1 MKDQDIL
8 IKTLELASSRGLR
21 SLSLSDIAKECGIS
35 KSTLYSHFESKEDL
49 IERLYLFLREKAKE
63 RNNIPPVDYNVL
75 FRNKTLKEI
84 LRTVTSS
91 YSSMVQDKDLNAFY
105 RVVLSEKSFSP
116 IAAAIYTEE
125 TNTMLLATRNLF
137 YALSSKGLAHFTDI
151 DNEAMV
157 FAFTFHSILVLEE
170 DDRTAGTA
178 VSEGLMNSFLE
189 YFSSIHSK
197 GKQND

>member
-63 RNNIPPVDYNVL
+63 RNNIPPVDYNAL

-178 VSEGLMNSFLE
+178 VSEGLLDSFIE

-197 GKQND
+197 GKTQ

>member
-8 IKTLELASSRGLR
+8 FKTLELASRLGLR

-63 RNNIPPVDYNVL
+63 RNNIPPVDYNAL
-75 FRNKTLKEI
+75 FKDRTLKEI

-125 TNTMLLATRNLF
+125 TNTMLLATGNLF
-137 YALSSKGLAHFTDI
+137 YALSSKGLAHFSDV

-197 GKQND
+197 GKTQ

>member
-63 RNNIPPVDYNVL
+63 RNNIPPVDYNAL

-157 FAFTFHSILVLEE
+157 FAFTFHSIRVLEE

-178 VSEGLMNSFLE
+178 VSEGLLNSFLE
-189 YFSSIHSK
+189 YFSSLHSK
-197 GKQND
+197 GKTQ

>member
-63 RNNIPPVDYNVL
+63 RNNIPPVDYNAL
-75 FRNKTLKEI
+75 FKDRTLKEI

-116 IAAAIYTEE
+116 IAASIYTEE

-137 YALSSKGLAHFTDI
+137 YALSSKGKAHFSDV

-178 VSEGLMNSFLE
+178 VSEGLLDSFLE

-197 GKQND
+197 GKTQ

>member
-63 RNNIPPVDYNVL
+63 RNNIPPVDYNTL
-75 FRNKTLKEI
+75 FRGKTLKEI

-91 YSSMVQDKDLNAFY
+91 YSSMVHDKDLNAFY

-125 TNTMLLATRNLF
+125 TNTMLLTTRNLF
-137 YALSSKGLAHFTDI
+137 YALSSKGWAHFSDV

-178 VSEGLMNSFLE
+178 VSEGLLDSFLE

-197 GKQND
+197 GKTQ

>member
-63 RNNIPPVDYNVL
+63 RNNIPPVDYNAL
-75 FRNKTLKEI
+75 FKDRTLKEI

-116 IAAAIYTEE
+116 IAASIYTEE
-125 TNTMLLATRNLF
+125 TNTMLLTTRNLF
-137 YALSSKGLAHFTDI
+137 YALSSKGLAHFSDV

-157 FAFTFHSILVLEE
+157 FAFTYHSILVLEE

-178 VSEGLMNSFLE
+178 VSEGLMDSFIE

-197 GKQND
+197 GKTQ

>member
-63 RNNIPPVDYNVL
+63 RNNIPPVDYNAL
-75 FRNKTLKEI
+75 FKDRTLKEI

-116 IAAAIYTEE
+116 IAASIYTEE
-125 TNTMLLATRNLF
+125 TNTMLLTTRNLF
-137 YALSSKGLAHFTDI
+137 YALSSKGLAHFSDV

>member
-63 RNNIPPVDYNVL
+63 RNNIPPVDYNAL
-75 FRNKTLKEI
+75 FRNRTLKEI
-84 LRTVTSS
+84 LRNVTSS

-178 VSEGLMNSFLE
+178 VSEGLMDSFLE

>member
-178 VSEGLMNSFLE
+178 VSEGLMDSFLE

-197 GKQND
+197 GKTQ

>member
-63 RNNIPPVDYNVL
+63 RNNIPPVDYNAL
-75 FRNKTLKEI
+75 FKDRTLKEI

-116 IAAAIYTEE
+116 IAASIYTEE
-125 TNTMLLATRNLF
+125 TNTMLLTTRNLF
-137 YALSSKGLAHFTDI
+137 YALSSKGLAHFSDL

-197 GKQND
+197 GKTQ

>member
-49 IERLYLFLREKAKE
+49 IERLYLFLREKAKK
-63 RNNIPPVDYNVL
+63 RNNIPPVDYNAL
-75 FRNKTLKEI
+75 FKDRTLKEI
-84 LRTVTSS
+84 LRAVTSS

-116 IAAAIYTEE
+116 IAASIYTEE
-125 TNTMLLATRNLF
+125 TNTMLLTTRNLF
-137 YALSSKGLAHFTDI
+137 YALSSKGLAHFSDV

-157 FAFTFHSILVLEE
+157 FAFTYHSILVLEE

-178 VSEGLMNSFLE
+178 VSEGLLDSFLE

-197 GKQND
+197 GKTQ

>member
-63 RNNIPPVDYNVL
+63 RNIIPPVDYNAL
-75 FRNKTLKEI
+75 FRGKTLKEI

-91 YSSMVQDKDLNAFY
+91 YSSMVHDKDLNAFY

-178 VSEGLMNSFLE
+178 VSEGLLNSFLE

-197 GKQND
+197 GKTQ

>member
-63 RNNIPPVDYNVL
+63 RNNIPPVDYNAL
-75 FRNKTLKEI
+75 FRGKTLKEI

-91 YSSMVQDKDLNAFY
+91 YSSMVHDKDLNAFY

-116 IAAAIYTEE
+116 IAASIYTEE

-137 YALSSKGLAHFTDI
+137 YALSSKGLAHFSDV

-178 VSEGLMNSFLE
+178 VSEGLLDSFLE

-197 GKQND
+197 GKTQ

>member
-63 RNNIPPVDYNVL
+63 RNNIPPVDYNAL

-137 YALSSKGLAHFTDI
+137 YALSSKGLAHFSDL

-197 GKQND
+197 GKTQ

>member
-63 RNNIPPVDYNVL
+63 RNIIPPVDYNAL

-197 GKQND
+197 GKTQ

>member
-8 IKTLELASSRGLR
+8 LKTLELASRLGLR

-63 RNNIPPVDYNVL
+63 RNNIPPVDYNAL
-75 FRNKTLKEI
+75 FRNRTLKEI

-91 YSSMVQDKDLNAFY
+91 YSSMVHDKDLNAFY

-125 TNTMLLATRNLF
+125 TNTMLLTTRNLF

-151 DNEAMV
+151 DSEAMV

-170 DDRTAGTA
+170 DDGTAGTA
-178 VSEGLMNSFLE
+178 VSEGLLDSFLE

-197 GKQND
+197 GKTQ

>member
-63 RNNIPPVDYNVL
+63 RNNIPPVDYNAL

-116 IAAAIYTEE
+116 IAASIYTEE
-125 TNTMLLATRNLF
+125 TNTMLLTTRNHF
-137 YALSSKGLAHFTDI
+137 YALSSKGLAHFSDV

-157 FAFTFHSILVLEE
+157 FAFTYHSILVLEE

-197 GKQND
+197 GKTQ

>member
-63 RNNIPPVDYNVL
+63 RNNIPPVDYNAL
-75 FRNKTLKEI
+75 FRGKTLKEI

-91 YSSMVQDKDLNAFY
+91 YSSMVHDKDLNAFY

-116 IAAAIYTEE
+116 IAASIYTEE

-178 VSEGLMNSFLE
+178 VSEGLMDSFLE

-197 GKQND
+197 GKTQ

>member
-116 IAAAIYTEE
+116 IAASIYTEE
-125 TNTMLLATRNLF
+125 TNTMLLTTRNLF
-137 YALSSKGLAHFTDI
+137 YALSSKGLAHFSDV

-178 VSEGLMNSFLE
+178 VSEGLLDSFLE

-197 GKQND
+197 GKTQ

>member
-8 IKTLELASSRGLR
+8 LKTLELASRLGLR

-63 RNNIPPVDYNVL
+63 RNNIPPVDYNAL
-75 FRNKTLKEI
+75 FNGKTLKEI

-91 YSSMVQDKDLNAFY
+91 YSSMVHDKDLNAFY

-116 IAAAIYTEE
+116 IAASIYTEE
-125 TNTMLLATRNLF
+125 TNTMLLTTRNLF

-157 FAFTFHSILVLEE
+157 FAFTYHSILVLEE

-178 VSEGLMNSFLE
+178 VSEGLLDSFLE

-197 GKQND
+197 GKTQ

>member
-63 RNNIPPVDYNVL
+63 RNNIPPVDYNAL
-75 FRNKTLKEI
+75 FKDRTLKEI

-116 IAAAIYTEE
+116 IAASIYTEE

-137 YALSSKGLAHFTDI
+137 YALSSKGLAHFSDV

-178 VSEGLMNSFLE
+178 VSEGLLDSFLE

>member
-63 RNNIPPVDYNVL
+63 RNNIPPVDYNAL
-75 FRNKTLKEI
+75 FKDRTLKEI

-178 VSEGLMNSFLE
+178 VSEGLMDSFLE

>member
-1 MKDQDIL
+1 MKNQDIL

-63 RNNIPPVDYNVL
+63 RNNIPPVDYNAL
-75 FRNKTLKEI
+75 FRGKTLKEI

-116 IAAAIYTEE
+116 IAASIYTEE

-137 YALSSKGLAHFTDI
+137 YALSSKGLAHFSDV

-178 VSEGLMNSFLE
+178 VSEGLMDSFLE

-197 GKQND
+197 GKTQ

>member
-8 IKTLELASSRGLR
+8 IKTLDLASSRGLR

-63 RNNIPPVDYNVL
+63 RNNIPPVDYNAL
-75 FRNKTLKEI
+75 FKDRTLKEI

-91 YSSMVQDKDLNAFY
+91 YSSMVHDKDLNAFY

-157 FAFTFHSILVLEE
+157 FAFTYHSILVLEE

-178 VSEGLMNSFLE
+178 VSEGLLDSFLE

-197 GKQND
+197 GKTQ

>member
-63 RNNIPPVDYNVL
+63 RNNIPPVDYNAL
-75 FRNKTLKEI
+75 FKDKTLKEI

-116 IAAAIYTEE
+116 IAASIYTEE
-125 TNTMLLATRNLF
+125 TNTMLLTTRNLF

-178 VSEGLMNSFLE
+178 VSEGLLNSFLE

-197 GKQND
+197 GKTQ

>member
-63 RNNIPPVDYNVL
+63 RNNIPPVDYNAL
-75 FRNKTLKEI
+75 FRGKTLKEI

-116 IAAAIYTEE
+116 IAASIYTEE

-178 VSEGLMNSFLE
+178 VSEGLMDSFLE

-197 GKQND
+197 GKTQ

>member
-8 IKTLELASSRGLR
+8 FKTLELASRLGLR

-63 RNNIPPVDYNVL
+63 RNNIPPVDYNAL
-75 FRNKTLKEI
+75 FKDRTLKEI

-91 YSSMVQDKDLNAFY
+91 YSSMVHDKDLNAFY

-116 IAAAIYTEE
+116 IAASIYTEE

-178 VSEGLMNSFLE
+178 VSEGLLDSFLE

-197 GKQND
+197 GKTQ

>member
-63 RNNIPPVDYNVL
+63 RNNIPPVDYNAL
-75 FRNKTLKEI
+75 FKDRTLKEI

-137 YALSSKGLAHFTDI
+137 YALSSKGLAHFSDL

-197 GKQND
+197 GKTQ

>member
-8 IKTLELASSRGLR
+8 IKTLGLASSRGLR

-63 RNNIPPVDYNVL
+63 RNNIPPVDYNAL
-75 FRNKTLKEI
+75 FRNRTLKEI

-91 YSSMVQDKDLNAFY
+91 YSSMVHDKDLNAFY

-157 FAFTFHSILVLEE
+157 FAFTYHSILVLEE

-178 VSEGLMNSFLE
+178 VSEGLMDSFLE

>member
-63 RNNIPPVDYNVL
+63 RNNIPPVDYNAL
-75 FRNKTLKEI
+75 FKDRTLKEI

-116 IAAAIYTEE
+116 IAASIYTEE

-170 DDRTAGTA
+170 DDGTAGTA
-178 VSEGLMNSFLE
+178 VSEGLLDSFLE

-197 GKQND
+197 GKTQ

>member
-8 IKTLELASSRGLR
+8 IKTLGLASSRGLR

-116 IAAAIYTEE
+116 IAASIYTEE

-137 YALSSKGLAHFTDI
+137 YALSSKGLAHFSDV

-197 GKQND
+197 GKTQ

>member
-63 RNNIPPVDYNVL
+63 RNNIPPVDYNAL
-75 FRNKTLKEI
+75 FKDRTLKEI

-91 YSSMVQDKDLNAFY
+91 YSSMVHDKDLNAFY

-137 YALSSKGLAHFTDI
+137 YALSSKGWAHFSDV

-178 VSEGLMNSFLE
+178 VSEGLMDSFLE

>member
-137 YALSSKGLAHFTDI
+137 YALSSKGLAHFSDL

-197 GKQND
+197 GKTQ

>member
-63 RNNIPPVDYNVL
+63 RNIIPPVDYNAL
-75 FRNKTLKEI
+75 FRGKTLKEI

-91 YSSMVQDKDLNAFY
+91 YSSMVHDKDLNAFY

-137 YALSSKGLAHFTDI
+137 YALSSKGWAHFSDV

-178 VSEGLMNSFLE
+178 VSEGLLDSFLE

-197 GKQND
+197 GKTQ

>member
-63 RNNIPPVDYNVL
+63 RNIIPPVDYNAL

-151 DNEAMV
+151 DSEAMV

-178 VSEGLMNSFLE
+178 VSEGLMDSFIE

-197 GKQND
+197 GKTQ

>member
-63 RNNIPPVDYNVL
+63 RNNIPPVDYNAL
-75 FRNKTLKEI
+75 FRGKTLKEI

-91 YSSMVQDKDLNAFY
+91 YSSMVHDKDLNAFY

-137 YALSSKGLAHFTDI
+137 YALSSKGLAHFSDV

-157 FAFTFHSILVLEE
+157 FAFTYHSILVLEE

-178 VSEGLMNSFLE
+178 VSEGLLDSFLE

-197 GKQND
+197 GKTQ

>member
-63 RNNIPPVDYNVL
+63 RNNIPPVDYNTL
-75 FRNKTLKEI
+75 FRGKTLKEI

-91 YSSMVQDKDLNAFY
+91 YSSMVHDKDLNAFY

-137 YALSSKGLAHFTDI
+137 YALSSKGLAHFSDV

-178 VSEGLMNSFLE
+178 VSEGLLDSFLE

>member
-63 RNNIPPVDYNVL
+63 RNNIPPVDYNAL

-116 IAAAIYTEE
+116 IAASIYTEE
-125 TNTMLLATRNLF
+125 TNTMLLTTRNLF
-137 YALSSKGLAHFTDI
+137 YALSSKGLAHFSDV

-197 GKQND
+197 GKTQ

>member
-63 RNNIPPVDYNVL
+63 RNNIPPVDYNAL
-75 FRNKTLKEI
+75 FKDRTLKEI

-116 IAAAIYTEE
+116 IAASIYTEE
-125 TNTMLLATRNLF
+125 TNTMLLTTRNLF

-178 VSEGLMNSFLE
+178 VSEGLLDSFIE

-197 GKQND
+197 GKTQ